1 MVSQTVAEFVASAD
15 PESLPPEVS
24 HAVKR
29 SLLNFFAT
37 ALEGTHDIA
46 VETALKTM
54 LPFAGM
60 SEATLIGR
68 AERTDAMTAAF
79 INSAAA
85 NVHDFDDT
93 HIRTVIHPTAP
104 VAPPLLA
111 LSELRLITGRE
122 FINALALGIEFT
134 CRIGNAISPEHY
146 ARGWHITATC
156 GVLGAALGVGKLLN
170 LEANKLV
177 FALGSA
183 SAQASGLVETLG
195 FMAKSIGV
203 GGSARGAL
211 LAGLLA
217 ENNFNGPSAP
227 LEGVRGFLNVT
238 GADPQLDEITS
249 DLGTRWETL
258 RNIHK
263 PYPCGIVINA
273 VIDGCL
279 KLRECL
285 TVPVEE
291 INSIKLSGHSLLLQR
306 ANRPDVQTGR
316 ESQVSAQHAAAV
328 SLIFG
333 QAGLEEFTDA
343 TVNDPRVRTLA
354 QKVTLEVAPNTPLPD
369 VHIEVIF
376 ANKSSEKMHVKDAR
390 GTDNGPLSDADI
402 ESKFQKLARC
412 TPNYTHAEQLI
423 EAVWQ
428 LDKNNDISTLL
439 KETVP

>member
-1 MVSQTVAEFVASAD
+1 MVSRTVAEFIAAAD
-15 PESLPPEVS
+15 PAGLPSEVA
-24 HAVKR
+24 HAAKR

-37 ALEGTHDIA
+37 ALEGTHDVA
-46 VETALKTM
+46 VETALETM
-54 LPFAGM
+54 RPFAGLG
-60 SEATLIGR
+60 EATLIGR

-79 INSAAA
+79 INAAAA

-93 HIRTVIHPTAP
+93 HLNTVIHPTAP

-111 LSELRLITGRE
+111 LSEHRPITGSE

-134 CRIGNAISPEHY
+134 CRIGNAVSPDHY

-156 GVLGAALGVGKLLN
+156 GVLGAALGVGKLLK
-170 LEANKLV
+170 LDADRLV

-195 FMAKSIGV
+195 FMAKSVGV

-217 ENNFNGPSAP
+217 EKNYNGPAAP

-238 GADPQLDEITS
+238 GENPQLEAITGE
-249 DLGTRWETL
+249 LGTRWETL

-279 KLRECL
+279 ELRQRL
-285 TVPVEE
+285 PVPVEE
-291 INSIKLSGHSLLLQR
+291 IASIKLSGHSLLSER
-306 ANRPDVQTGR
+306 ADRPNVPTGR

-328 SLIFG
+328 TLIFG
-333 QAGLEEFTDA
+333 KAGLDQFTDDA
-343 TVNDPRVRTLA
+343 VNDAQVRALA
-354 QKVTLEVAPNTPLPD
+354 QKVTLAVVPD
-369 VHIEVIF
+369 VPVPDVRIDVAYRDGRTEEVL
-376 ANKSSEKMHVKDAR
+376 VKDAR
-390 GTDNGPLSDADI
+390 GTDNGPLSDQEI
-402 ESKFQKLARC
+402 EAKFRDLAQRAPDC
-412 TPNYTHAEQLI
+412 ARAERLI
-423 EAVWQ
+423 EAVWR
-428 LDKNNDISTLL
+428 LDESDDAGLLL
-439 KETVP
+439 KDAVP